1 MMVRRGWT
9 ATGAVV
15 AAVVLLA
22 GCSSG
27 SNSTGT
33 TTTSTSASG
42 SAQTSMATSGALTTV
57 GGDVTEF
64 DTQTTTW
71 FDTMCTG
78 IQPLSGLS
86 SSLSTAASTA
96 DLSSAMSSVGSAFK
110 DTAAKLQDLPAP
122 TFDGGDALAQT
133 VEQGLQSFGQTFEDF
148 SARAAQLTDGDSAG
162 LQQFQNDL
170 QSELADS
177 PVTQLDATPAVQ
189 AEVQKIPSCEP
200 FFGS

>member
-1 MMVRRGWT
+1 MVRRGWM

-15 AAVVLLA
+15 AAVLLLA
-22 GCSSG
+22 GCGSG

-33 TTTSTSASG
+33 STTSTSAVS
-42 SAQTSMATSGALTTV
+42 SAQSSTATSGAVTTV

-78 IQPLSGLS
+78 IAPLSELS

-96 DLSSAMSSVGSAFK
+96 DLSTTMTSVGTAFT
-110 DTAAKLQDLPAP
+110 DTALKLQDLPAP

-133 VEQGLQSFGQTFEDF
+133 VEQGLQNFGQTFVDF
-148 SARAAQLTDGDSAG
+148 GVRAAQLKDGDSAG

-189 AEVQKIPSCEP
+189 QQIQKIPSCEP
-200 FFGS
+200 YFGS